1 MLYLA
6 RKEGESIII
15 NNSIEMTVVEIRGR
29 TVKLG
34 FTFPPEATILRKELY
49 DKIKQQNIA
58 ASTSDVDENAFE
70 VEIDLS
76 NLPDGKP

>member
-15 NNSIEMTVVEIRGR
+15 NNNIELTVVEIRGR

-34 FTFPPEATILRKELY
+34 FVFPPEASILRKELY

-58 ASTSDVDENAFE
+58 ASTTEVDEHAFE
-70 VEIDLS
+70 VEIDLGS
-76 NLPDGKP
+76 VDGTP